1 MQKANFQKIAE
12 CIADEIMPIQ
22 QALNEERDKLLL
34 ALTIL
39 ESSGLL
45 DTYRRQRRKQIFSVI
60 LLPASR
66 QPNDD

>member
-1 MQKANFQKIAE
+1 
-12 CIADEIMPIQ
+12 MPIQ

-45 DTYRRQRRKQIFSVI
+45 DTYRRQRRKQIFSAI
-60 LLPASR
+60 LLPTSR

>member
-1 MQKANFQKIAE
+1 MQKVNFQKIAE

-39 ESSGLL
+39 KNSDLL